1 MKSLILTAVLGVLS
15 SAVFAQNAADAAAVE
30 KEVRQLEEQL
40 RAAAVKGDA
49 AAFERLL
56 ADDYTSTS
64 MNGLTRSKGEVIA
77 DLKSG
82 AQKTESVSLE
92 NVKVR
97 VYGDAAVLT
106 ADRTTKST
114 LRGQDNSGRQREV
127 RVFVKRDG
135 RWQAVVMQTTAIR

>member
-1 MKSLILTAVLGVLS
+1 WYSITITDLKYRKGVPMKSLILTAVLGVLS

-64 MNGLTRSKGEVIA
+64 MNGLTRSKGQLIA
-77 DLKSG
+77 ALKSG

-114 LRGQDNSGRQREV
+114 LRGQDN
-127 RVFVKRDG
+127 
-135 RWQAVVMQTTAIR
+135 